1 MSRLRLI
8 GALMA
13 GASFAGGALAEPSP
27 KPDIRVAV
35 PPQDVIGI
43 VEVIG
48 DDLLINSLDGA
59 HRFSGAKACTG
70 LSDAPFVHV
79 RMTEQKVSLGHG
91 GTAQVVYGTSMA
103 SVRTCTVTYQG
114 LYSPPPLME
123 VTPLER

>member
-1 MSRLRLI
+1 MSRLS
-8 GALMA
+8 LMA
-13 GASFAGGALAEPSP
+13 ALVAGVSFAGGALAEPSP

-48 DDLLINSLDGA
+48 DDLRITSQGGT
-59 HRFSGAKACTG
+59 HRFTGAKVCKG
-70 LSDAPFVHV
+70 LTDAPFVHV
-79 RMTEQKVSLGHG
+79 RMPEQKVSLGHG
-91 GTAQVVYGTSMA
+91 GTAQVVYGSSMA
-103 SVRTCTVTYQG
+103 SVRTCTVAYQG

>member
-1 MSRLRLI
+1 MSRSLVLT
-8 GALMA
+8 AVAA
-13 GASFAGGALAEPSP
+13 GLSLAGSVQAEPSP
-27 KPDIRVAV
+27 KPDITVAV
-35 PPQDVIGI
+35 SPQDVIGI

-48 DDLLINSLDGA
+48 DDLLIKSLDGA
-59 HRFSGAKACTG
+59 HRFTGAKACTG
-70 LSDAPFVHV
+70 LTDAPFVHI